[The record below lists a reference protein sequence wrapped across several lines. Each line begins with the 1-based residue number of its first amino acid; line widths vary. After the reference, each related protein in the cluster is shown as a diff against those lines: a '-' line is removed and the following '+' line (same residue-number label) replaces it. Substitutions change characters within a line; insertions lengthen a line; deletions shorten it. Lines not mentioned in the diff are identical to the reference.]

1 MYRNEGGIMVQS
13 SYAGY
18 NIHKQYNV
26 IRRNNISHN
35 KDVGIYVESS
45 IMNVFEENNLMHNK
59 VDAWFWY
66 QSVFDTDHWRDFPLH
81 PCHNVWHANY
91 WSDWSHRAPKPI
103 KGIVDIFIFLFDRWF
118 YGFSLPCYN
127 FDFHPAMEPYEF

>member
-1 MYRNEGGIMVQS
+1 MQDIIYISNT
-13 SYAGY
+13 
-18 NIHKQYNV
+18 
-26 IRRNNISHN
+26 IRRNNISYN
-35 KDVGIYVESS
+35 KDVGIYIEFS
-45 IMNVFEENNLMHNK
+45 IMNVFEENNLIHNK
-59 VDAWFWY
+59 INAWLWY
-66 QSVFDTDHWRDFPLH
+66 GSVFDTDHWRDFPLH

-127 FDFHPAMEPYEF
+127 FDFHPATEPYKI